1 MKVCVFGAGAIGGHV
16 AARLARGGAD
26 VSVVARGANLAAI
39 RERGLTIVA
48 KDATFEA
55 RPAASDDPAELGPQ
69 DAVVVTVKGHQL
81 AGVAAAIGP
90 LLAPGTPVAFVM
102 NGIPWWYFDRHG
114 GPLDGTALPAL
125 DPGGAIRR
133 AVVVERTVGGV
144 VYSACTVREPG
155 RITVENERSRVV
167 LGGLDGR
174 LAEGELGERTR
185 ALAAVMEAG
194 GLEAPVVPDI
204 RREVWAKLVS
214 NLSNGPLCLL
224 SRQSLGAT
232 LDDPA
237 ARRAA
242 EAGLAEGVAIAA
254 GLGIALQVDV
264 AARVAATSTSRHKP
278 SILQDMEAGKA
289 LELEAMLVQPLALAR
304 LAGVATPVLDLLVGL
319 ARKAAETSGQYAAP
333 VA

>member
-1 MKVCVFGAGAIGGHV
+1 VKVCVFGAGAIGGHV
-16 AARLARGGAD
+16 AARLARGGAA

-55 RPAASDDPAELGPQ
+55 RPAASDNPAELGPQ

-81 AGVAAAIGP
+81 AGVAEAIGP
-90 LLAPGTPVAFVM
+90 LLAPDTPVAFVM

-133 AVVVERTVGGV
+133 AVGVERTVGGV
-144 VYSACTVREPG
+144 VYSACTIREPG
-155 RITVENERSRVV
+155 RITVENDRSRVV
-167 LGGLDGR
+167 LGGLDGQ
-174 LAEGELGERTR
+174 LGTRGR
-185 ALAAVMEAG
+185 ALAAALEAG
-194 GLEAPVVPDI
+194 GLDAPVVPDI
-204 RREVWAKLVS
+204 RREVWGKLIS

-224 SRQSLGAT
+224 SRQALGAT
-232 LDDPA
+232 LEDPA

-242 EAGLAEGVAIAA
+242 EEGLAEGVAIAK
-254 GLGIALQVDV
+254 GLGIPLQVDV
-264 AARVAATSTSRHKP
+264 AAKVEATSTSKHKP
-278 SILQDMEAGKA
+278 SILQDLEAGKA

-304 LAGVATPVLDLLVGL
+304 MVGVATPVLDLLVGL
-319 ARKAAETSGQYAAP
+319 ARKAAEASGQYRPAA
-333 VA
+333 A